1 MPQSYE
7 NVASGFLGA
16 ESEDHTRIDDGA
28 ADSVAASQGLALLE
42 EASTLLDKAE
52 DLAASVH
59 PVLAALSRHLDV
71 ECATL
76 TVLNRRTSEILLHE
90 AVGLSEEQRQRARYR
105 LGEGITGQ
113 VVETGAP
120 VVVPSVATEPR
131 FLNRTRHPQERGA
144 GDMAF
149 ICVPV
154 RHGNETI
161 GALSAECP
169 YADQTVLEQDLRIL
183 SILASLIAHA
193 VRLKQFAEEEAV
205 LVAENQRL
213 QRELAERYR
222 PANIVG
228 NAREMA
234 PVYEMIGQVAQSDA
248 TVLIRGESGTGKELI
263 AQALHY
269 GSRRSEGPFVRVN
282 CAALPEGLVE
292 SELFGHERGAFTG
305 AVQQRPGRFERASGG
320 TIFLDEIGDLPA
332 SVQVKLL
339 RVLQEREFERV
350 GGHAALRADVRVVA
364 ATNRDL
370 EQDIEHGRFRADL
383 YYRLNVFP
391 IHVPPLRERRTDI
404 ILLADHFIEKYNAKY
419 KSKVNGRSIVRLS
432 TPAIDLLMAYHWP
445 GNVRELENA
454 IERAVLLADSDVIHA
469 RLLPPSLQMARLDDK
484 RSGPM
489 RAQLQALERELIIDA
504 LKANKGN
511 RAAAARQLGIT
522 ERIIGLRVVKYG
534 LAEAHGQSGPPK

>member
-1 MPQSYE
+1 
-7 NVASGFLGA
+7 VAADLLAA
-16 ESEDHTRIDDGA
+16 ESGA
-28 ADSVAASQGLALLE
+28 TPERDEPAARGLALLE
-42 EASTLLDKAE
+42 EASGLLDASE
-52 DLAASVH
+52 DLAAAVH
-59 PVLAALSRHLDV
+59 PVLSALSRHLDI

-76 TVLNRRTSEILLHE
+76 TVLNRRTSEILLQE
-90 AVGLSEEQRQRARYR
+90 AVGLTDEQRQRARYR

-113 VVETGAP
+113 VVESGTP
-120 VVVPSVATEPR
+120 VVVPSVAGEPR
-131 FLNRTRHPQERGA
+131 FLRRTRSSQERGA
-144 GDMAF
+144 SDTAF
-149 ICVPV
+149 MCVPV
-154 RHGNETI
+154 KHGNETI

-169 YADQTVLEQDLRIL
+169 YADPSMLDEDLRIL

-193 VRLKQFAEEEAV
+193 VRLKQFAEEEVA

-305 AVQQRPGRFERASGG
+305 AIQQRPGRFERAGGG
-320 TIFLDEIGDLPA
+320 TIFLDEIGDLPP
-332 SVQVKLL
+332 SVQVRLL

-350 GGHAALRADVRVVA
+350 GGHTMLKADVRVVA

-370 EQDIEHGRFRADL
+370 EHDIESGRFRADL

-391 IHVPPLRERRTDI
+391 IHVPPLRDRRTDI
-404 ILLADHFIEKYNAKY
+404 ILLADHFIEKYNARH
-419 KSKVNGRSIVRLS
+419 GRSIVRLS

-454 IERAVLLADSDVIHA
+454 IERAVLLADGDVLHA
-469 RLLPPSLQMARLDDK
+469 RLLPPSLQMARIDDK
-484 RSGPM
+484 RSGPL
-489 RAQLQALERELIIDA
+489 RAQLDALEKELIIDA
-504 LKANKGN
+504 LKVNKGN

-522 ERIIGLRVVKYG
+522 ERIIGLRVARYG
-534 LAEAHGQSGPPK
+534 LEFVHGDVHGEAQGRRTRA

>member
-1 MPQSYE
+1 MPSSYE
-7 NVASGFLGA
+7 NVASDLLSA
-16 ESEDHTRIDDGA
+16 ESGDLSDAKPMTARPTTGR
-28 ADSVAASQGLALLE
+28 SASRGLALLE
-42 EASTLLDKAE
+42 NASSLLDEAE
-52 DLAASVH
+52 DLAAAVQ
-59 PVLAALSRHLDV
+59 PVLAALSRHLDI

-76 TVLNRRTSEILLHE
+76 TVLNRRTSEILLQE
-90 AVGLSEEQRQRARYR
+90 AVGLTEEQRQRARYR

-113 VVETGAP
+113 VVETGEP
-120 VVVPSVATEPR
+120 VVVPSVAGEPR
-131 FLNRTRHPQERGA
+131 FLKRTRNPDERA
-144 GDMAF
+144 ADSAF

-154 RHGNETI
+154 KHGNETI
-161 GALSAECP
+161 GALSAECR
-169 YADQTVLEQDLRIL
+169 YADTSVLDQDVRIL
-183 SILASLIAHA
+183 SVLASLIAHA
-193 VRLKQFAEEEAV
+193 VKLKQFAEEEEA

-213 QRELAERYR
+213 QRELADRYR

-228 NAREMA
+228 NAREMG

-282 CAALPEGLVE
+282 CAVLPEGLVE

-305 AVQQRPGRFERASGG
+305 AIQQRPGRFERASAG

-332 SVQVKLL
+332 SVQVRLL

-350 GGHAALRADVRVVA
+350 GGHTVLRADVRVVA

-370 EQDIEHGRFRADL
+370 EEDIEHGRFRADL

-404 ILLADHFIEKYNAKY
+404 ILLADHFIEKYGQRH
-419 KSKVNGRSIVRLS
+419 GRSIVRLS

-454 IERAVLLADSDVIHA
+454 IERAVLLADGDVIHA

-484 RSGPM
+484 RSGPL
-489 RAQLQALERELIIDA
+489 RAQLHALEKELIIDA

-522 ERIIGLRVVKYG
+522 ERIIGLRVSKYG
-534 LAEAHGQSGPPK
+534 LEAVHHGKSGMPA

>member
-1 MPQSYE
+1 
-7 NVASGFLGA
+7 
-16 ESEDHTRIDDGA
+16 
-28 ADSVAASQGLALLE
+28 
-42 EASTLLDKAE
+42 
-52 DLAASVH
+52 
-59 PVLAALSRHLDV
+59 
-71 ECATL
+71 
-76 TVLNRRTSEILLHE
+76 
-90 AVGLSEEQRQRARYR
+90 
-105 LGEGITGQ
+105 
-113 VVETGAP
+113 
-120 VVVPSVATEPR
+120 
-131 FLNRTRHPQERGA
+131 
-144 GDMAF
+144 
-149 ICVPV
+149 
-154 RHGNETI
+154 
-161 GALSAECP
+161 
-169 YADQTVLEQDLRIL
+169 
-183 SILASLIAHA
+183 
-193 VRLKQFAEEEAV
+193 
-205 LVAENQRL
+205 
-213 QRELAERYR
+213 
-222 PANIVG
+222 
-228 NAREMA
+228 MA
-234 PVYEMIGQVAQSDA
+234 PVYEMIAQVAQSDA

-332 SVQVKLL
+332 SVQVRLL

-350 GGHAALRADVRVVA
+350 GGHATLRTDVRVVA

-370 EQDIEHGRFRADL
+370 EHDIEHGRFRADL

-404 ILLADHFIEKYNAKY
+404 ILLADHFVEKYGQRY
-419 KSKVNGRSIVRLS
+419 GRSIVRLS

-454 IERAVLLADSDVIHA
+454 IERAVLLADGDVLHA

-484 RSGPM
+484 RSGPL
-489 RAQLQALERELIIDA
+489 RAQLHALEKELIIDA

-522 ERIIGLRVVKYG
+522 ERIMGLRVTKYG
-534 LAEAHGQSGPPK
+534 LEHVHGTSGALT

>member
-1 MPQSYE
+1 
-7 NVASGFLGA
+7 
-16 ESEDHTRIDDGA
+16 
-28 ADSVAASQGLALLE
+28 
-42 EASTLLDKAE
+42 
-52 DLAASVH
+52 
-59 PVLAALSRHLDV
+59 
-71 ECATL
+71 
-76 TVLNRRTSEILLHE
+76 
-90 AVGLSEEQRQRARYR
+90 
-105 LGEGITGQ
+105 
-113 VVETGAP
+113 
-120 VVVPSVATEPR
+120 
-131 FLNRTRHPQERGA
+131 
-144 GDMAF
+144 
-149 ICVPV
+149 
-154 RHGNETI
+154 
-161 GALSAECP
+161 
-169 YADQTVLEQDLRIL
+169 L

-193 VRLKQFAEEEAV
+193 VRLKQFAEEEVA

-213 QRELAERYR
+213 QRELADRYR

-228 NAREMA
+228 NSREMA

-263 AQALHY
+263 AQAVHY

-305 AVQQRPGRFERASGG
+305 AVQQRPGRFERAAGG

-332 SVQVKLL
+332 SVQVRLL

-350 GGHAALRADVRVVA
+350 GGHAMLRADVRVVA

-391 IHVPPLRERRTDI
+391 VHVPPLRERRTDI
-404 ILLADHFIEKYNAKY
+404 ILLADHFIEKYN
-419 KSKVNGRSIVRLS
+419 SRHGRSIVRLS

-454 IERAVLLADSDVIHA
+454 IERAVLLADDNVIHA

-484 RSGPM
+484 RSGPL
-489 RAQLQALERELIIDA
+489 RAQLHALEKELIIDA

-522 ERIIGLRVVKYG
+522 ERIMGLRVGKYG
-534 LAEAHGQSGPPK
+534 LESVHGTPGTPL

>member
-1 MPQSYE
+1 MPASHE
-7 NVASGFLGA
+7 NVASDLLGH
-16 ESEDHTRIDDGA
+16 ESGPGGSAPPRSPGLLDGA
-28 ADSVAASQGLALLE
+28 HALSLLE
-42 EASTLLDKAE
+42 EASTLLDEAE
-52 DLAASVH
+52 DLAASVQ
-59 PVLAALSRHLDV
+59 PVLAALSRHMHV
-71 ECATL
+71 QCATL

-90 AVGLSEEQRQRARYR
+90 AVGLTDEQRLRARYR

-120 VVVPSVATEPR
+120 VVVPSIATEPR
-131 FLNRTRHPQERGA
+131 FLRRTRNPQERGEV
-144 GDMAF
+144 DTAF

-154 RHGNETI
+154 KLGNETI

-169 YADQTVLEQDLRIL
+169 YGGENLSLDQDLRIL

-193 VRLKQFAEEEAV
+193 VRLRQFAEEEEA

-213 QRELAERYR
+213 HRELADRYR

-228 NAREMA
+228 NSREMA

-263 AQALHY
+263 AQAVHY

-332 SVQVKLL
+332 SVQVRLL

-350 GGHAALRADVRVVA
+350 GGNATLKTDVRVVA

-370 EQDIEHGRFRADL
+370 EQDLEHGRFRADL

-404 ILLADHFIEKYNAKY
+404 ILLADHFIEKYNERH
-419 KSKVNGRSIVRLS
+419 GRSIGRLS

-454 IERAVLLADSDVIHA
+454 IERAVLLADGDVLHA

-484 RSGPM
+484 RSGPL
-489 RAQLQALERELIIDA
+489 RTQVQALEKELIIDA
-504 LKANKGN
+504 LKVNKGN
-511 RAAAARQLGIT
+511 RAAAARQLGIS
-522 ERIIGLRVVKYG
+522 ERIMGLRVEKYRLPDARLKPG
-534 LAEAHGQSGPPK
+534 EA

>member
-1 MPQSYE
+1 MMP
-7 NVASGFLGA
+7 A
-16 ESEDHTRIDDGA
+16 ETEGPSRA
-28 ADSVAASQGLALLE
+28 LSLLE
-42 EASTLLDKAE
+42 EASTLLDEAE

-59 PVLAALSRHLDV
+59 PVLSALTRHMDI

-76 TVLNRRTSEILLHE
+76 TVLNRRTSEILLQE
-90 AVGLSEEQRQRARYR
+90 AVGLTEEQRQRARYR

-113 VVETGAP
+113 VVESGAP
-120 VVVPSVATEPR
+120 VIVPSIATEPK
-131 FLNRTRHPQERGA
+131 FLNRTRQPQERGA
-144 GDMAF
+144 GQTAF

-154 RHGNETI
+154 KHGNETI

-169 YADQTVLEQDLRIL
+169 YGDTATLDQDVRAL
-183 SILASLIAHA
+183 SVLASLIAHA
-193 VRLKQFAEEEAV
+193 VRLRQFAHEEEE

-213 QRELAERYR
+213 QRELADRYR

-228 NAREMA
+228 NSREMA

-263 AQALHY
+263 AQAVHY
-269 GSRRSEGPFVRVN
+269 GSHRSEGAFVRVN

-305 AVQQRPGRFERASGG
+305 AIQQRPGRFERAAGG
-320 TIFLDEIGDLPA
+320 TIFLDEIGDLPP
-332 SVQVKLL
+332 SVQVRLL

-350 GGHAALRADVRVVA
+350 GGHVTLRADVRVVA

-370 EQDIEHGRFRADL
+370 EHDIEHGRFRADL

-391 IHVPPLRERRTDI
+391 IHVPPLRDRRTDI
-404 ILLADHFIEKYNAKY
+404 ILLADHFIDKYNERHK
-419 KSKVNGRSIVRLS
+419 RSITRLS
-432 TPAIDLLMAYHWP
+432 TSAIDLLMAYHWP

-454 IERAVLLADSDVIHA
+454 LERAVLLADGDVLHA
-469 RLLPPSLQMARLDDK
+469 RLLPPSLQMARIDDK
-484 RSGPM
+484 RSGPL
-489 RAQLQALERELIIDA
+489 RIQLHALEKELIIDA
-504 LKANKGN
+504 LKMNRGN

-522 ERIIGLRVVKYG
+522 ERIMGLRVEKYG
-534 LAEAHGQSGPPK
+534 LTDARVNPEAV